1 MAEDKKQ
8 EVATKG
14 KEQAGLVVNNA
25 FVDGLVSQLQQKE
38 KFGLTF
44 PKGYN
49 YSNELMGAY
58 LILKETVDKNNK
70 SVLETCTQV
79 SIANTLMDM
88 VTMGLSMQKKQCYP
102 VAYGGKLQCQV
113 SVYGN
118 TCIARNYG
126 MKNIDAMCIYDG
138 DKFKYHIEN
147 ARIVIDCHEQD
158 FMNINIDKII
168 GAYAIVTMEDDSKYI
183 EIMNMDMIKQAWKQ
197 GFGYKENGSGTHQKF
212 TDQMAMKTVKNRAL
226 KYIIRTYGTQML
238 NDAYDNVEAT
248 ETDDRTIIDVEH
260 DIAEN
265 ANSEDFIVADAEVK
279 ESVKDGVENSVGAH
293 FDAEIPVKDDRKIS
307 TDADVPDFM
316 KD

>member
-1 MAEDKKQ
+1 MAAEKKQ
-8 EVATKG
+8 EVATQG
-14 KEQAGLVVNNA
+14 SQQASLVVNNA
-25 FVDGLVSQLQQKE
+25 FVDGLVAQLQQKE

-49 YSNELMGAY
+49 YANELMGAY
-58 LILKETVDKNNK
+58 LILKETQDNNK
-70 SVLETCTQV
+70 KCVLESCSQV

-88 VTMGLSMQKKQCYP
+88 VTMGLSMQQKQCYP
-102 VAYGGKLQCQV
+102 VAYGGKLQCQA

-118 TCIARNYG
+118 TCVARNYG
-126 MKNIDAMCIYDG
+126 MKNIDAMCIYEG
-138 DKFKYHIEN
+138 DEFKYHIEN
-147 ARIVIDCHEQD
+147 ARIVIDCHTQD
-158 FMNINIDKII
+158 FMNINTDKII
-168 GAYAIVTMEDDSKYI
+168 GAYAIVTMDDGSQYI
-183 EIMNMDMIKQAWKQ
+183 ELMNISMIKQAWKQ

-238 NDAYDNVEAT
+238 NDAYDHVEAA

-265 ANSEDFIVADAEVK
+265 ANSEPFVVAESEATESAAVEPEKVAGEV
-279 ESVKDGVENSVGAH
+279 VEN
-293 FDAEIPVKDDRKIS
+293 DEN
-307 TDADVPDFM
+307 VPDFM

>member
-1 MAEDKKQ
+1 MAEAKKQ

-14 KEQAGLVVNNA
+14 KEQASLVVNNA
-25 FVDGLVSQLQQKE
+25 FVDGLIAQLQQKE

-58 LILKETVDKNNK
+58 LILKETQDNNK
-70 SVLETCTQV
+70 KCVLESCSQV

-118 TCIARNYG
+118 TCVARNFG
-126 MKNIDAMCIYDG
+126 LKSIDAMCIYEG
-138 DKFKYHIEN
+138 DEFKYHIEN
-147 ARIVIDCHEQD
+147 ARIVIDSHTQD
-158 FMNINIDKII
+158 FMNINTDKIV
-168 GAYAIVTMEDDSKYI
+168 GAYAIVTMDDGSQYV
-183 EIMNMDMIKQAWKQ
+183 ELMNISMIKQAWKQ

-226 KYIIRTYGTQML
+226 KYIIRTYGTQMI
-238 NDAYDNVEAT
+238 NDAYDNVEST
-248 ETDDRTIIDVEH
+248 EVDDRTLMDVEH
-260 DIAEN
+260 DISEN
-265 ANSEDFIVADAEVK
+265 ANTEEFLVEPEVAETVEEPKMAESQKV
-279 ESVKDGVENSVGAH
+279 
-293 FDAEIPVKDDRKIS
+293 DAEICE
-307 TDADVPDFM
+307 DADVPDFL
-316 KD
+316 K

>member
-1 MAEDKKQ
+1 MAEAKKQ

-14 KEQAGLVVNNA
+14 KEQASLVVNNA
-25 FVDGLVSQLQQKE
+25 FVDGLVAQLQQKE

-49 YSNELMGAY
+49 YANELMGAY
-58 LILKETVDKNNK
+58 LILKETQDNNK
-70 SVLETCTQV
+70 KCVLESCSQV

-118 TCIARNYG
+118 TCVARNYG
-126 MKNIDAMCIYDG
+126 MKNIDAMCIYEG
-138 DKFKYHIEN
+138 DEFKYHIEN
-147 ARIVIDCHEQD
+147 ARIVIDSHTQD
-158 FMNINIDKII
+158 FMNINTDKII
-168 GAYAIVTMEDDSKYI
+168 GAYAIVTMDDDSQYV
-183 EIMNMDMIKQAWKQ
+183 ELMNISMIKQAWKQ

-238 NDAYDNVEAT
+238 NDAYDNVEST
-248 ETDDRTIIDVEH
+248 EMDDRTLMDVEH
-260 DIAEN
+260 DISEN
-265 ANSEDFIVADAEVK
+265 ANTEDFSVEQEVAETVEEPKMAEPEKV
-279 ESVKDGVENSVGAH
+279 EGEVVEN
-293 FDAEIPVKDDRKIS
+293 D
-307 TDADVPDFM
+307 DVPDFM
-316 KD
+316 K

>member
-1 MAEDKKQ
+1 MMAETKKQ

-14 KEQAGLVVNNA
+14 KEQASLVVNNA
-25 FVDGLVSQLQQKE
+25 FVDGLVAQLQQKE

-49 YSNELMGAY
+49 YANELMGAY
-58 LILKETVDKNNK
+58 LILKETQDNNK
-70 SVLETCTQV
+70 KCVLESCSQV

-118 TCIARNYG
+118 TCVARNYG
-126 MKNIDAMCIYDG
+126 MKNIDAMCIYEG
-138 DKFKYHIEN
+138 DEFKYHIEN
-147 ARIVIDCHEQD
+147 ARIVIDTHTQD
-158 FMNINIDKII
+158 FMNINTDKII
-168 GAYAIVTMEDDSKYI
+168 GAYAIVTMDDDSQYV
-183 EIMNMDMIKQAWKQ
+183 ELMNISMIKQAWKQ

-238 NDAYDNVEAT
+238 NDAYDNVEST
-248 ETDDRTIIDVEH
+248 EMDDRTLMDVEH
-260 DIAEN
+260 DISEN
-265 ANSEDFIVADAEVK
+265 ANTEDFSVEPEVAETVEEPKMAEPEKVAG
-279 ESVKDGVENSVGAH
+279 EVVEN
-293 FDAEIPVKDDRKIS
+293 DEN
-307 TDADVPDFM
+307 VPDFM